1 LLQKNASQLA
11 RTAMASGSRR
21 WCFLPM
27 VTLGLLSY
35 SWSVAWL
42 QPGHLP
48 REEVLKL
55 RPRVDRDPFGADV
68 EEPLALSR
76 SAALSALAVLLGLS
90 ILVQPV
96 SADKS
101 ATVSS
106 KIMAGGASTTGKN
119 SGSAKN
125 ITRGVNL
132 NGADYSGQSI
142 VGVSFQQSSVRDS
155 KFVNTDCQSASF
167 FDADMTNADFTGA
180 NLNQANFEL
189 AKLRN
194 AIFDNA
200 VATEM
205 YMNSATG
212 VEFKSI
218 TGADFTDTPFRK
230 DQLDMIC
237 PLAKGVNPKTGVA
250 TRDSLGCPE

>member
-1 LLQKNASQLA
+1 MPEMELLLLLPFRIKKELLQKNASQLA

-48 REEVLKL
+48 REEVLK
-55 RPRVDRDPFGADV
+55 
-68 EEPLALSR
+68 